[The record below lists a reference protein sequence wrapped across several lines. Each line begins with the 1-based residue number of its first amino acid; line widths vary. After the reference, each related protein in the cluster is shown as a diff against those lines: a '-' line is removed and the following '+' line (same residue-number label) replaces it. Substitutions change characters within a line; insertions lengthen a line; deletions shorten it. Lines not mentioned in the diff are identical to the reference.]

1 MLKEMKLAEDIV
13 RYVDSIKDWKGYDYT
28 GKRSESDVEQY
39 QLLSIDEN
47 SNLSREIYDYI
58 KE

>member
-1 MLKEMKLAEDIV
+1 MKLAEDIV